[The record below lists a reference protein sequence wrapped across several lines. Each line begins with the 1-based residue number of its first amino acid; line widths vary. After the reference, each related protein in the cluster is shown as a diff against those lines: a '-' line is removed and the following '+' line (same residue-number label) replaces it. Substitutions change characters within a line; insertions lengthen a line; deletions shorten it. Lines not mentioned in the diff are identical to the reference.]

1 MNDSFT
7 AVLDRL
13 KAMEADFERM
23 LEEQRKTFHYTI
35 DKGRVR
41 FEAAARERH
50 KRFRASILRT
60 LAKAGPLRLA
70 AGMVIYLQIVPLV
83 LLDIAVTLFQHVSVP
98 VFGIAKVSRR
108 DFIAIDRHRLA
119 YLNAIEKVNCVYCG
133 YANGLL
139 AYAREIAGRT
149 EEYFCPIK
157 HARVTQGQH
166 RSYHGFADYGDAEEF
181 RKKAT
186 AVDAEAATRLRKK

>member
-7 AVLDRL
+7 AALDRL
-13 KAMEADFERM
+13 KAMEADLGRM

-50 KRFRASILRT
+50 KRFRSSILRT
-60 LAKAGPLRLA
+60 LARAGPRRLA
-70 AGMVIYLQIVPLV
+70 AGIVIYLQIVPLV
-83 LLDIAVTLFQHVSVP
+83 LLDLAVTLFQHVSVP
-98 VFGIAKVSRR
+98 IFGIARVSRR

-119 YLNAIEKVNCVYCG
+119 YLNAIEKINCVYCG

-149 EEYFCPIK
+149 EEHFCPIK
-157 HARVTQGQH
+157 HARVMQGLH
-166 RSYHGFADYGDAEEF
+166 RRYHDFADYGDAEGF
-181 RKKAT
+181 RNKSAT
-186 AVDAEAATRLRKK
+186 VDAKAAARLGEG